1 MVGDSMSIEMM
12 NGAWNTEGLTPTK
25 KLILLLLGAYAD
37 ENAQCYPSHRHIA
50 KKIGLK
56 DTKGIQ
62 RTIKEFEELGLLRI
76 EHRKTADGGYTS
88 NKYTLLLPTGKSTPT
103 RADEVRDKVSAPV
116 NKKEDKKTNKLYPDD
131 FEHFWK
137 LYPRRVGKYQAGVSF
152 EKALH
157 NVLYDDLIHAVKV
170 FSQEVKH
177 TEEKFIVHPS
187 TWLNQRRYL
196 DYKDKKLDKP
206 KPLNSIAG

>member
-1 MVGDSMSIEMM
+1 MSIEMM
-12 NGAWNTEGLTPTK
+12 NGAWNTDGLTPTK

-37 ENAQCYPSHRHIA
+37 ENGQCYPSHRHIA

-62 RTIKEFEELGLLRI
+62 RTIKEFEEEGLLRI

-103 RADEVRDKVSAPV
+103 RAKQVSDRVSEPF
-116 NKKEDKKTNKLYPDD
+116 NKKEDKKTNKLYSDE

-137 LYPRRVGKYQAGVSF
+137 LYPRRIGKHQAGKSF
-152 EKALH
+152 EKELK
-157 NVLYDDLIHAVKV
+157 NISFEDLIHATRV
-170 FSQEVKH
+170 FASENKL
-177 TEEKFIVHPS
+177 TEEKFIVHPT

-196 DYKDKKLDKP
+196 DYKEGKIIKQ
-206 KPLNSIAG
+206 KPLNNIAG